1 MALRGSTAA
10 LRFPPAT
17 TVLDLSRSM
26 PSPPVHCSTRNGW
39 TSLIARSYRLSPAE
53 VALPPVPDPCITVR
67 LSTRRCRM
75 ERSFGGKIEKAMLSQ
90 DSLTYVPP
98 KQGIW
103 WRWHGENI
111 EFLHLHLMHAFVAR
125 CVEQDDELDPGRLES
140 IDWFGIQD
148 PLISQIGRAC
158 LHELETGGSGATRLY
173 VDSLASV
180 LVSRLIGRSESAKAL
195 TARPRLKG
203 DGIRAAMS
211 YIRDNLE
218 REINL
223 EDLARVANL
232 SLYHFIRRFR
242 ALTGTTPHQYVVACR
257 IDYAKALLNGVSM
270 SIIEVGQRSGFASH
284 SHFTNTFRQ
293 QVGVTPSA
301 YRRQVAGAEFEEE

>member
-1 MALRGSTAA
+1 MRSTGSTAM

-17 TVLDLSRSM
+17 TAADLGCSM
-26 PSPPVHCSTRNGW
+26 PSAPLHCSTRNGW
-39 TSLIARSYRLSPAE
+39 TSLIVRNYRLDPAE
-53 VALPPVPDPCITVR
+53 VTLPPVPEPCITVR
-67 LSTRRCRM
+67 LSTRQCRM
-75 ERSFGGKIEKAMLSQ
+75 ERSFGGKVGKATLSQ

-98 KQGIW
+98 NQGVW

-111 EFLHLHLMHAFVAR
+111 EFLHMHLMHDFVSR
-125 CVEQDDELDPGRLES
+125 CADQDEELDPGRLGS
-140 IDWFGIQD
+140 LDWFGIHD

-158 LHELETGGSGATRLY
+158 LRELETGGSGATRLY

-180 LVSRLIGRSESAKAL
+180 LVSRLIGRSGLSKAA

-203 DGIRAAMS
+203 DGIRAAMT
-211 YIRDNLE
+211 YIHDNLE

-232 SLYHFIRRFR
+232 SLYYFIRRFR
-242 ALTGTTPHQYVVACR
+242 ALTGTTPHQYVVSCR
-257 IDYAKALLNGVSM
+257 IDYAKALLSGVSM
-270 SIIEVGQRSGFASH
+270 SIIEVGQRSGFANH

-301 YRRQVAGAEFEEE
+301 YRRQVAGGAFEEE